1 MRDSLTVGIAG
12 AGGDGVGALGSFL
25 QKLAAWQGYFSQ
37 MPKYYGAQIRG
48 DSSAVKLS
56 LDTESL
62 SLPKDNLDILVCF
75 NWGSHPV
82 LSSFVQLDPGV
93 KADYGFNWHFLTPSR
108 VNSHVDGQ

>member
-12 AGGDGVGALGSFL
+12 AGGGVVALGSFL

-62 SLPKDNLDILVCF
+62 SLPKDNLDIWGCF
-75 NWGSHPV
+75 NWGSHAV

-108 VNSHVDGQ
+108 VNSHVYGQ